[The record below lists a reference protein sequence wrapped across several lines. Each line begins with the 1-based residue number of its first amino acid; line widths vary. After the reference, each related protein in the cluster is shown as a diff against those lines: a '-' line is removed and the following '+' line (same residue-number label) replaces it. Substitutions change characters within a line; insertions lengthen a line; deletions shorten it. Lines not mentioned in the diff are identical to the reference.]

1 MRDLVPTETLAIK
14 VLKVVGQ
21 DTKILEFSTH
31 STISEDNYGMVKVT
45 QNHNLSVTTPIS
57 NQIFIKYHWFIDKMY
72 SGWCSVNM
80 MDVKDQKANI
90 FTRGLQGGI
99 FLHIRKFL
107 CG

>member
-1 MRDLVPTETLAIK
+1 M
-14 VLKVVGQ
+14 VGQ

-31 STISEDNYGMVKVT
+31 STVSEDNYGMVKVNH
-45 QNHNLSVTTPIS
+45 NHNLSVTTPIS